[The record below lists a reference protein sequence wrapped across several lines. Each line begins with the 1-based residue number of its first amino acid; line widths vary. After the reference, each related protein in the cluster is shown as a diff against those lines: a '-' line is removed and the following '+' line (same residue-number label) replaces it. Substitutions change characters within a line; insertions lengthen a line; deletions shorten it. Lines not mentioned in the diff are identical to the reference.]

1 MMARWVHHDAAAML
15 LLVKGRSKRPA
26 LLVASILVVWHMIQ
40 HYSGSVER
48 QVLQSASLVRRQQ
61 VALVAIVTT
70 DPVITG

>member
-1 MMARWVHHDAAAML
+1 MML
-15 LLVKGRSKRPA
+15 LHCCYWSEVRAKRPA

-40 HYSGSVER
+40 DYSSSVER

>member
-1 MMARWVHHDAAAML
+1 
-15 LLVKGRSKRPA
+15 
-26 LLVASILVVWHMIQ
+26 MIQ
-40 HYSGSVER
+40 HYSSSVER